1 MQILF
6 VNTVPTEANGI
17 TGVIFNYLKS
27 IKFDFNHQ
35 IGYVAINSPSKF
47 FRDQLSL
54 NNAKL
59 YILHRSIAQPL
70 SYIKKL
76 AIISKK
82 YDIIHVHGN
91 SATMTLE
98 MIAAK
103 LAGVKIRIAHSHNTT
118 CRMKI
123 IDRLCR
129 PIFYKLCN
137 GKMACG
143 IEAGKWLFNDNDF
156 MVLNNGIDSQ
166 RFKFSIKDR
175 DSVRNNLGI
184 EKNEIL
190 IGHIGNFVEQKN
202 HDFLIDIFYN
212 YNKQNPHSKLLLLGD
227 GVLREKINNKIQNLG
242 ITDKVIFTGSVDNP
256 AFYMNGI
263 DLIVMPSLF
272 EGLPLTLIEEQANGL
287 PILAANTIT
296 KDANIANRIEF
307 LDLSDKPI
315 KWAEKMEEILA
326 RSNHDSET
334 SMKAIEK
341 IKAAKYDIFS
351 VAEEIIDYYKS
362 RLSDK

>member
-1 MQILF
+1 MKILF
-6 VNTVPTEANGI
+6 VCTVPTEKSGI
-17 TGVIFNYLKS
+17 PNVIFNLIGTMGKN
-27 IKFDFNHQ
+27 DVEL
-35 IGYVAINSPSKF
+35 GYVAINNPSSF
-47 FRDQLSL
+47 FIEKLRGHHVGAYVITRKLS
-54 NNAKL
+54 NP
-59 YILHRSIAQPL
+59 IG
-70 SYIKKL
+70 YIKNL
-76 AIISKK
+76 SQVAQD

-137 GKMACG
+137 GRMACG

-296 KDANIANRIEF
+296 KDANITNKIEF

-315 KWAEKMEEILA
+315 KWAEKMEEILV

-351 VAEEIIDYYKS
+351 VAEELIDYYKS